1 MLIFIKNNEM
11 GNKSY
16 VIIRWISILMLI
28 VGHARMSEK
37 KEKHMHE
44 HSSAGFI

>member
-1 MLIFIKNNEM
+1 MSIFIKNNEM
-11 GNKSY
+11 RNKSCA
-16 VIIRWISILMLI
+16 IIRSILMVI

>member
-1 MLIFIKNNEM
+1 MEIYIDGDCGSRKDD
-11 GNKSY
+11 
-16 VIIRWISILMLI
+16 W
-28 VGHARMSEK
+28 K